1 MSFRFCERIVTNW
14 ATASGVWP
22 GGCSRGAGPRRIR
35 ANDFCMSGNVIDRSG
50 FRPNVGIIVCNE
62 RGEVFWGKRVG
73 HRSWQFPQGGIDA
86 RERPL
91 EAMYRELHEET
102 GLRPEHV
109 SVMAW
114 TRGWLR
120 YRLPRNMVRRHCEPV
135 CIGQKQKWFL
145 LRLRTDESAFDLNAS
160 AKPEFDG
167 WEWRPFWSIL
177 PEVIYF
183 KRTVYFQALHALAP
197 FLRDVPSECPVE
209 LIPEQIERRLERVR
223 QAGDR
228 VGNTDA
234 R

>member
-1 MSFRFCERIVTNW
+1 
-14 ATASGVWP
+14 
-22 GGCSRGAGPRRIR
+22 
-35 ANDFCMSGNVIDRSG
+35 MSGNVIDRSG
-50 FRPNVGIIVCNE
+50 FRPNVGIIVCND

-102 GLRPEHV
+102 GLHPEHV
-109 SVMAW
+109 SVTAW

-120 YRLPRNMVRRHCEPV
+120 YRLPRNMVRRHVEPV

-197 FLRDVPSECPVE
+197 FVRGVPAECPAE
-209 LIPEQIERRLERVR
+209 LIPEQIEKRLER
-223 QAGDR
+223 AGPTGER
-228 VGNTDA
+228 AGKADA

>member
-1 MSFRFCERIVTNW
+1 MGTWVTVTGYVPRSW
-14 ATASGVWP
+14 STPAGFISPATSGVRL
-22 GGCSRGAGPRRIR
+22 CK
-35 ANDFCMSGNVIDRSG
+35 SGTVIDRSG
-50 FRPNVGIIVCNE
+50 FRSNVGIIVCNQ

-73 HRSWQFPQGGIDA
+73 HRSWQFPQGGINAD
-86 RERPL
+86 EHPL

-102 GLRPEHV
+102 GLLPEHV
-109 SVMAW
+109 SVAAW

-120 YRLPRNMVRRHCEPV
+120 YRLPRNMVRRHMQPV

-160 AKPEFDG
+160 HKPEFDG

-197 FLRDVPSECPVE
+197 FVEGVPADCPDDC
-209 LIPEQIERRLERVR
+209 LPEQLERRFR
-223 QAGDR
+223 QGSSIGAGDR
-228 VGNTDA
+228 DA